1 MPKGVSMKNSIM
13 LDHVL
18 RESNGALLV
27 PLKVTAKILGLE
39 PQTIRNNKNNIAGLR
54 SSLTGVKFG
63 ARVFFN
69 ALDIAEY
76 IGNQGSEEAPQK
88 LEKRGRPRK
97 SAMSHLASS
106 HKSAA

>member
-1 MPKGVSMKNSIM
+1 MKNSIM

-54 SSLTGVKFG
+54 ITLTGIKFG

-76 IGNQGSEEAPQK
+76 IGDQGSGEVPQK

-97 SAMSHLASS
+97 SATRHPANLHAS
-106 HKSAA
+106 AV